1 MSILLYHIFILVC
14 YNKAMITISNEAAR
28 NFLVNYQNLNM
39 NGNLKGP
46 AGVMDYMQK
55 VRCIQYDPLDVVG
68 RNADLVLQSRITNYR
83 SEVLFDLLY
92 KERAL
97 YDAPDK
103 MISIIPI
110 EDYPSMLRIR
120 QKTVEQLKDILTWR
134 KSLAA
139 LDLLEEI
146 TEYIR
151 ENGPFPA
158 NKINIGE
165 HAESGKW
172 GHKKLSSA
180 ALDYLYHSG
189 VLGISSKQK
198 THKVYDLRERLFSK
212 EILRTK
218 DPFKTDY
225 DFAKW
230 YIKRRIGAVG
240 LVWNKN
246 GGEWLGFYV
255 QDTKLRTQILQE
267 LVDEG
272 ELLELSIEGSKEIF
286 YIRKEDEILL
296 GKPARKN
303 IAQFIA
309 PLDNLIWDRGLI
321 KELFNF
327 EYTWEVYTPA
337 VKRKFGYYVLPVLYK
352 NQFIA
357 RFEPEP
363 NRGKTPL
370 QIKNW
375 WWEPDIKITEEMIS
389 AISDAFERFSK
400 FLGVD
405 MMEEKYWKEK
415 LGV

>member
-1 MSILLYHIFILVC
+1 M
-14 YNKAMITISNEAAR
+14 NTISKETAR
-28 NFLVNYQNLNM
+28 SFLVNYQNLNG
-39 NGNLKGP
+39 NGNLKGS
-46 AGVMDYMQK
+46 AGVTEYMNK

-68 RNADLVLQSRITNYR
+68 RNADLVLQSRVTNYR

-92 KERAL
+92 KERSL
-97 YDAPDK
+97 YDAADK
-103 MISIIPI
+103 MIGIIPTD
-110 EDYPSMLRIR
+110 DYPAMARIR
-120 QKTVEQLKDILTWR
+120 QKTVDQLKDILAWR

-139 LDLLEEI
+139 LDLLDEI

-151 ENGPFPA
+151 NNGPLPA
-158 NKINIGE
+158 NKINIGQNVD
-165 HAESGKW
+165 SGKW

-198 THKVYDLRERLFSK
+198 THKVYDLSERLFSTD
-212 EILRTK
+212 ILNMA
-218 DPFKTDY
+218 DPFADDY
-225 DFAKW
+225 DFARW
-230 YIKRRIGAVG
+230 YLKRRIGAVG
-240 LVWNKN
+240 MVWNKN
-246 GGEWLGFYV
+246 GGTWLGFYV
-255 QDTKLRTQILQE
+255 SDSKLRTKLLGE

-272 ELLELSIEGSKEIF
+272 ELLEYQIEGSKEIF
-286 YIRKEDEILL
+286 YIRKEDEPLI

-303 IAQFIA
+303 VAQFIA
-309 PLDNLIWDRGLI
+309 PLDNLIWDRAFI

-352 NQFIA
+352 NQFVA

-375 WWEPDIKITEEMIS
+375 WWEPDIKITDEMIA
-389 AISDAFERFSK
+389 AIENAFCRFSK
-400 FLGVD
+400 FLGVE
-405 MMEEKYWKEK
+405 MMDERILARKINID
-415 LGV
+415 

>member
-1 MSILLYHIFILVC
+1 ML
-14 YNKAMITISNEAAR
+14 KTTTEAAR
-28 NFLVNYQNLNM
+28 NFLINYQNLNM
-39 NGNLKGP
+39 TGNLSGN
-46 AGVMDYMQK
+46 AGVMEYMQK

-68 RNADLVLQSRITNYR
+68 RNADLVLQSRVTDYR
-83 SEVLFDLLY
+83 PEVLFDLLY
-92 KERAL
+92 KDRTL

-103 MISIIPI
+103 MISIIPT
-110 EDYPSMLRIR
+110 EDYPSMARIR

-134 KSLAA
+134 NSLAA
-139 LDLLEEI
+139 LELLEEI

-151 ENGPFPA
+151 KNGPLPA

-165 HAESGKW
+165 HADSGKW

-198 THKVYDLRERLFSK
+198 THKVYDLSERLFPE
-212 EILRTK
+212 EILQAK

-246 GGEWLGFYV
+246 GGTWLGFYV
-255 QDTKLRTQILQE
+255 QDKKLRTQILKE
-267 LVDEG
+267 LAEEG
-272 ELLELSIEGSKEIF
+272 ELIELSIEGSKETF
-286 YIRKEDEILL
+286 YISADDKDLL
-296 GKPARKN
+296 EKPVKN
-303 IAQFIA
+303 NAAQFIA
-309 PLDNLIWDRGLI
+309 PLDNLIWDRGII
-321 KELFNF
+321 KELFDF
-327 EYTWEVYTPA
+327 EYSWEVYTPA

-352 NQFIA
+352 NQFVA

-375 WWEPDIKITEEMIS
+375 WWEPNVSITEEMIS
-389 AISDAFERFSK
+389 AIKDAFVRFSK
-400 FLGVD
+400 FLGVE
-405 MMEEKYWKEK
+405 MMEEKYWHDK
-415 LGV
+415 LIACKL

>member
-1 MSILLYHIFILVC
+1 
-14 YNKAMITISNEAAR
+14 MIKISNEAAR
-28 NFLVNYQNLNM
+28 NFLINYQNLNK
-39 NGNLKGP
+39 NGNLKGS
-46 AGVMDYMQK
+46 AGVVEYMNK
-55 VRCIQYDPLDVVG
+55 VRGIQYDPLDVVG

-83 SEVLFDLLY
+83 SEVLFSLLY
-92 KERAL
+92 KERTL

-103 MISIIPI
+103 MISIIPT
-110 EDYPSMLRIR
+110 EDYPSMVRIR

-134 KSLAA
+134 NSLAA
-139 LDLLEEI
+139 LELLDEI

-151 ENGPFPA
+151 ENGPLPA

-198 THKVYDLRERLFSK
+198 THKVYDLSERLFSK
-212 EILRTK
+212 EILRAK
-218 DPFKTDY
+218 DPFITDY

-255 QDTKLRTQILQE
+255 QDTQLRTQVLQE
-267 LVDEG
+267 LVEEN
-272 ELLELSIEGSKEIF
+272 ELVELSIEGSKETF
-286 YIRKEDEILL
+286 YLRKENEALL
-296 GKPARKN
+296 GKTAKKN
-303 IAQFIA
+303 VAQFIA

-321 KELFNF
+321 KELFDF

-337 VKRKFGYYVLPVLYK
+337 AKRKFGYYVLPVLYK

-389 AISDAFERFSK
+389 AILDAFERFSR
-400 FLGVD
+400 FLGVE

-415 LGV
+415 LGILLL

>member
-1 MSILLYHIFILVC
+1 
-14 YNKAMITISNEAAR
+14 MIKISNEAAR
-28 NFLVNYQNLNM
+28 NFLINYQNLNK
-39 NGNLKGP
+39 NGNLKGS
-46 AGVMDYMQK
+46 AGVVEYMNK

-83 SEVLFDLLY
+83 SEVLFSLLY
-92 KERAL
+92 KERTL

-103 MISIIPI
+103 MISIIPT
-110 EDYPSMLRIR
+110 EDYPSMMRIR

-134 KSLAA
+134 NSLAA
-139 LDLLEEI
+139 LELLDEI

-151 ENGPFPA
+151 ENGPLPA

-198 THKVYDLRERLFSK
+198 THKVYDLSERLFSK
-212 EILRTK
+212 EILRAK

-255 QDTKLRTQILQE
+255 QDTQLRTQVLKE
-267 LVDEG
+267 LVEEA
-272 ELLELSIEGSKEIF
+272 ELIELSIEGSKETF

-296 GKPARKN
+296 GKPAKKN
-303 IAQFIA
+303 VAQFIA

-321 KELFNF
+321 KELFDF

-337 VKRKFGYYVLPVLYK
+337 AKRKFGYYVLPVLYK

-389 AISDAFERFSK
+389 AISDAFECFSR
-400 FLGVD
+400 FLGVE

-415 LGV
+415 LGTLA